1 MVGYTSQNYT
11 VEFNQFI
18 IQFQSD
24 SLDTWHTYNTGVVN
38 VQDTIFTWIG
48 LLFAELLSLDFV
60 KIGQQ

>member
-11 VEFNQFI
+11 VEFSRFI

-24 SLDTWHTYNTGVVN
+24 SLDTWPTCNVGVVD
-38 VQDTIFTWIG
+38 VKDTPFTWIS
-48 LLFAELLSLDFV
+48 LLFAEFVSLDYV